1 MDSFKKFLGDL
12 FSTVFEFLYS
22 GGGCNATDLQFSN
35 EMLTLSKNIWN
46 YLAVVGLGLTI
57 MYFLFEMNQ
66 KLALE
71 GRDLNIKSVIAPLL
85 KFAVAFAIL
94 SNGGKLVGGVLQFHN
109 NFATWADS
117 SAAAVFEVTE
127 PATPEPGG
135 TGGEEGTTEYTEE
148 EAKEKVKTKI
158 SGLGMIEAVVAF
170 LPALLMFLIQLV
182 LSIVWKYKALVF
194 KLEFLWKVGLTPIAF
209 SDVYNGGNSNAIR
222 WFKGLIATA
231 IYGASFILIAKL
243 GGSLAIGNVMSVIDV
258 ALSGT
263 ENILANIGNFFASY
277 MGYLVIPFAELGVL
291 SAVKQAT
298 REALG

>member
-127 PATPEPGG
+127 SATPEPGG
-135 TGGEEGTTEYTEE
+135 TDGEEGTTEYTEE

-170 LPALLMFLIQLV
+170 LPALLMFLIQLA